1 MKLFLLIFISVSIQ
15 LSAQYTPND
24 KKLAATTFTRNFDK
38 ATCTEYLKSN
48 DGKKVIAGLL
58 SVSHSEDTAFVPT
71 IISLPAQQF
80 AREMCFALGQIGY
93 CNRSINYLEKLY
105 YQESDDPLTKYYAL
119 VALGKIADSSFA
131 EKIVSEYNSADS
143 KLNFN
148 GISLSLYYL
157 FTSGNISAELA
168 RPVLENELYS
178 SSSRQ
183 FEAAFSLYRID
194 PAVNEKDLIVKT
206 IKKIIKG
213 KLVSPVTLKPLPY
226 LVGCLRKLEFFP
238 DDFSLFKQLESLN
251 NFQIK
256 IEAVKSFSFCNFK
269 TEAELDNYLKY
280 LDDSN
285 KNISREAAT
294 SLKNLH
300 LTTELKDYLY
310 LKLSERLHKLENT
323 EKYTQGEL
331 FMSYLSLFPHD
342 FNDVLIE
349 TIDDKISPDYLYKI
363 CGLFPGSGEA
373 LKILAEK
380 YFNASLPEKIS
391 ILESILNFNQTK
403 PEVKFILLSALGS
416 KDPALIS
423 VTSEG
428 IDTSFIN
435 VNKDTLVTL
444 IKRQISENFNNP
456 EFIESMMSLEN
467 LSGKISTSF
476 KESILE
482 TLAKSKLYSVRNF
495 EATQSGISIKSISK
509 DIDEFDIY
517 WNNAF
522 KYQQAEIVT
531 QKGSFRISFLPEYA
545 PVTVGS
551 FCSLAEKGFFN
562 GIIFHRVVPGF
573 VVQGGDP
580 TGTGWG
586 GPGYE
591 IISEFSPM
599 DCNEGTVGMASA
611 GKDTEG
617 SQWFVTTGDYPH
629 LNGRYTVFAEVLSGL
644 DIVEKLTQD
653 DKILKVN
660 LIR

>member
-38 ATCTEYLKSN
+38 VTCTEYLKSN
-48 DGKKVIAGLL
+48 DEKKVIAGLL

-71 IISLPAQQF
+71 IISLPMQQF
-80 AREMCFALGQIGY
+80 AREICFALGQIGY
-93 CNRSINYLEKLY
+93 SSKSINYLEKLY
-105 YQESDDPLTKYYAL
+105 YQVSDDPLTKYYAL

-131 EKIVSEYNSADS
+131 EKIVSEYKSADS
-143 KLNFN
+143 KSNFN
-148 GISLSLYYL
+148 GISLALYYL
-157 FTSGNISAELA
+157 FTNGNISSELA

-183 FEAAFSLYRID
+183 FEAAFSIYRIG

-206 IKKIIKG
+206 IKKIISG

-238 DDFSLFKQLESLN
+238 DDFSLFNQLESLN

-256 IEAVKSFSFCNFK
+256 IETVKSFSFYNFK

-294 SLKNLH
+294 SLKYLH

-310 LKLSERLHKLENT
+310 LKLSERLHKVENT

-331 FMSYLSLFPHD
+331 FMSYLSLFPHN
-342 FNDVLIE
+342 FNDVFIE

-380 YFNASLPEKIS
+380 YFSASLPEKIS

-435 VNKDTLVTL
+435 LNKDTLVTL
-444 IKRQISENFNNP
+444 IKRKISENFNNP

-482 TLAKSKLYSVRNF
+482 TLAKSKLYSVRKF
-495 EATQSGISIKSISK
+495 EANQNGNSIKSVSK
-509 DIDEFDIY
+509 DIDGFDKY
-517 WNNAF
+517 WDNAF
-522 KYQQAEIVT
+522 KYHQAEIVT
-531 QKGSFRISFLPEYA
+531 QKGSFNISFLPEYA

-580 TGTGWG
+580 TSTGWG

-599 DCNEGTVGMASA
+599 DYNEGTVGMASA

-629 LNGRYTVFAEVLSGL
+629 LNGRYTVFGEVLSGL